1 MIEHYLEKNLLRQL
15 FLCGQFYVNKEVDLP
30 TTATLL
36 HVCQTTL
43 LNDIKSLSRE
53 LSDQI
58 IYQSK
63 EKETYSLYFAPT
75 TSRFQLM
82 QRLSRPS
89 LFLKTCLLYLEDEP
103 DYIQLTELE
112 FVSVSKAYALK
123 KQVLDYFQACDI
135 AIEHHSPH
143 FTDIERRLV
152 LLNVSYRTGTLPDL
166 SLPCSFDV
174 RAQEFIQAVTK
185 KSGRIYDRDT
195 QEILQTGFLIS
206 LFYQKDAPLSID
218 PSFIDEIKKRPI
230 YHFVLAAWEES
241 PFKQFFQPNEFYFIL
256 ILFNLCDYGFDSYEA
271 IEEDFAQLHQVFIEN
286 NPETKQLIQQFEQHF
301 DHPFLG
307 NKAFERALIRILRSA
322 WKNYQLFLPEKF
334 HLLTDEQ
341 RELFEEVKRIVSDWS
356 HALPYQLKINPN
368 CLRSF
373 VIELTGILRLDK
385 QKLTVRIVTN
395 SDIKYLI
402 YREALE
408 AVTTCDISVEPMI
421 YKQLSKEA
429 LDFVAASSN
438 RLLCERTLYTPVAL
452 SMEHVIPISVETVEQ
467 AIILLV
473 KNSS

>member
-15 FLCGQFYVNKEVDLP
+15 FLCGQFYVNKEIHLP

-58 IYQSK
+58 IYHSK
-63 EKETYSLYFAPT
+63 EKETYSLYFEPT
-75 TSRFQLM
+75 TPRFQLM
-82 QRLSRPS
+82 QRISRPS
-89 LFLKTCLLYLEDEP
+89 LFLRTCLLYLEDEP

-135 AIEHHSPH
+135 SIEYHSPR
-143 FTDIERRLV
+143 FTDIERRLI
-152 LLNVSYRTGTLPDL
+152 LLNVSYRTGTLPEF
-166 SLPCSFDV
+166 SVPASFDV
-174 RAQEFIQAVTK
+174 QAQEFIQAVTK

-206 LFYQKDAPLSID
+206 LFYQKNSPLSVD
-218 PSFIDEIKKRPI
+218 QSFIDEIKKRPI
-230 YHFVLAAWEES
+230 YDFVLVAWEES
-241 PFKQFFQPNEFYFIL
+241 PFREFFQPNEFYFIL
-256 ILFNLCDYGFDSYEA
+256 ILFNLCDYGFATYEA
-271 IEEDFAQLHQVFIEN
+271 IEQDFAQLHQVFIEN

-301 DHPFLG
+301 GHSFLG

-341 RELFEEVKRIVSDWS
+341 RQLFEEVKQIVSDWTNT
-356 HALPYQLKINPN
+356 LPYQLKINPN

-385 QKLTVRIVTN
+385 QKLSVRIVTH

-408 AVTTCDISVEPMI
+408 GVTTCDISVEPMI
-421 YKQLSKEA
+421 YNRLNEEA
-429 LDFVAASSN
+429 IDFATAPSH

-452 SMEHVIPISVETVEQ
+452 SMDHVIPISVETVEQ

-473 KNSS
+473 KNRS

>member
-15 FLCGQFYVNKEVDLP
+15 FLCGQFYINKEVHLP

-58 IYQSK
+58 IYHSK
-63 EKETYSLYFAPT
+63 EKETYSLYFEPT
-75 TSRFQLM
+75 TPRFQLM
-82 QRLSRPS
+82 QRISRPS

-135 AIEHHSPH
+135 SIEYHSPR
-143 FTDIERRLV
+143 FTDIERRLI
-152 LLNVSYRTGTLPDL
+152 LLNVSYRTGTLPEF
-166 SLPCSFDV
+166 SVPASFDV
-174 RAQEFIQAVTK
+174 QAQEFIQAVTK

-206 LFYQKDAPLSID
+206 LFYQKNSPLSVD
-218 PSFIDEIKKRPI
+218 QSFIDEIKKRPI
-230 YHFVLAAWEES
+230 YDFVLVAWEES
-241 PFKQFFQPNEFYFIL
+241 PFREFFQPNEFYFIL
-256 ILFNLCDYGFDSYEA
+256 ILFNLCDYGFATYEA
-271 IEEDFAQLHQVFIEN
+271 IEQDFAQLHQVFIEN
-286 NPETKQLIQQFEQHF
+286 NPETKQLIQQFEEHF
-301 DHPFLG
+301 GHSFLG

-341 RELFEEVKRIVSDWS
+341 RQLFEEVKQIVSDWTNT
-356 HALPYQLKINPN
+356 LPYQLKINPN

-385 QKLTVRIVTN
+385 QKLSVRIVTH

-408 AVTTCDISVEPMI
+408 GVTTCDISVEPMI
-421 YKQLSKEA
+421 YNRLNEEA
-429 LDFVAASSN
+429 IDFATAPSH

-452 SMEHVIPISVETVEQ
+452 SMDHVIPISVETVEQ
-467 AIILLV
+467 AIILLI
-473 KNSS
+473 KNRS